1 MKFMPMYEIAVS
13 FADKFLTIEAPNRK
27 AAEDKAFERIE
38 LTRDVEIDSVE
49 IIDEYENEDI

>member
-1 MKFMPMYEIAVS
+1 MPMYEIAVS

-27 AAEDKAFERIE
+27 AAEDKAFERVE

-49 IIDEYENEDI
+49 IIDEYESEDI